1 VKLRKATISFAM
13 SVRLSVCLPAC
24 LSFHLSAW
32 KNSAPTGRIFMKFY
46 IWVFFQNL
54 LRKFKFNYNLIRILC
69 TFHED
74 QYTFLII
81 SGSVLFRMRN
91 VSDVSCTENQ
101 NTHFVL
107 NKVLSENDNIIRHMR
122 IAYWINKSTDT
133 HSDYVTYWFSD
144 AINVTRTHLNITT

>member
-1 VKLRKATISFAM
+1 M
-13 SVRLSVCLPAC
+13 
-24 LSFHLSAW
+24 
-32 KNSAPTGRIFMKFY
+32 
-46 IWVFFQNL
+46 
-54 LRKFKFNYNLIRILC
+54 RKFKFNYNLIRILC

-133 HSDYVTYWFSD
+133 HSDYVTY
-144 AINVTRTHLNITT
+144 